1 MYKEVITIEDLVK
14 ENEKLQV
21 AKEKVVDKKNEAN
34 SRLETRIS
42 KHETII
48 KALRDRAFRNDYTA
62 RNKLAQIDRIIEE
75 NEGSIKLKARLGNK
89 VALETTHKEVKPK
102 KK

>member
-1 MYKEVITIEDLVK
+1 MYKQIITIEDLVK

-34 SRLETRIS
+34 SKLETRIS
-42 KHETII
+42 AYETKI
-48 KALRDRAFRNDYTA
+48 KALRDKAFRNDYTA
-62 RNKLAQIDRIIEE
+62 KNKLAQIDRVIEE

-89 VALETTHKEVKPK
+89 VAKAIVPEQK
-102 KK
+102 KTKRK